1 MDRQELLL
9 ALALLFL
16 LGVGATAVRLLG
28 ARRTGLSLRLQV
40 FIPLAATTLLLSAAF
55 AMIVIDRFTARASL
69 FATRAAEDEARAIAE
84 LAARTPRDSLRS
96 ILQAFTRSA
105 IDTDVALLDAE
116 GQVVLES
123 GEAHPGVARVS
134 AEAPVVG
141 GGRVRVRKA
150 TFGMVQ
156 LMSDVAPKVA
166 LLALM
171 FAVASAALAMI
182 IGGAVAGPIERL
194 TRAAKRVAAGER
206 QAPLPEPRG
215 REVRELTH
223 ALESMRRELEERHA
237 LENFVADVS
246 HELKNPVAA
255 IRASAEVLTEGAADE
270 PETARRF
277 ALRIRESADKLQQLT
292 QDLLSLARLE
302 ARGIEPKDHPV
313 DLCAVAREA
322 VGAQGA
328 GGAARGRL
336 RAGPGG
342 PRLAQAGAGEPPGER
357 GAALAGRR
365 PRRGGD
371 QRWPAV
377 RGAGARPRD
386 RRRSR
391 DPGAAVRAVR
401 HHPARR
407 RRHRARPG
415 HRARRGRAAR
425 RTRGAARDR
434 APRVGIR
441 VVTAAGL
448 AAGPGPLVYTR
459 RSWTRGGVSEW
470 LLSWGTSPPEG
481 RRLLRNKHTR
491 TR

>member
-1 MDRQELLL
+1 MGRKELLL

-16 LGVGATAVRLLG
+16 LGVGATAARLLE

-40 FIPLAATTLLLSAAF
+40 FIPLAATTLLLSAMF
-55 AMIVIDRFTARASL
+55 AGIVIDRFTARASL

-84 LAARTPRDSLRS
+84 LAARTPRDSLGP

-105 IDTDVALLDAE
+105 IDTDVALLDSQ
-116 GQVVLES
+116 GRVVLES
-123 GEAHPGVARVS
+123 GEAHPDVARVS
-134 AEAPVVG
+134 AEAPVAT

-171 FAVASAALAMI
+171 FAVASAALAML

-194 TRAAKRVAAGER
+194 TRAAERVAAGER

-215 REVRELTH
+215 REVRALTH

-277 ALRIRESADKLQQLT
+277 ALRIREGADKLQQLT

-302 ARGIEPKDHPV
+302 ARGIEPKDEPV
-313 DLCAVAREA
+313 DLCAIAREVVDAQAPTAAARHVRVELKASGSSRVRGDPVWLRRALENLVGNA
-322 VGAQGA
+322 VQHSPDGERVELEISGGAQCVA
-328 GGAARGRL
+328 QVRDH
-336 RAGPGG
+336 GPGVD
-342 PRLAQAGAGEPPGER
+342 PAIRERLFER
-357 GAALAGRR
+357 FATTRHGDGGTGLGLAI
-365 PRRGGD
+365 
-371 QRWPAV
+371 
-377 RGAGARPRD
+377 
-386 RRRSR
+386 
-391 DPGAAVRAVR
+391 VRAVAEL
-401 HHPARR
+401 H
-407 RRHRARPG
+407 G
-415 HRARRGRAAR
+415 GRAELR
-425 RTRGAARDR
+425 ETGPRGSVFSLSLPR
-434 APRVGIR
+434 A
-441 VVTAAGL
+441 
-448 AAGPGPLVYTR
+448 
-459 RSWTRGGVSEW
+459 
-470 LLSWGTSPPEG
+470 
-481 RRLLRNKHTR
+481 
-491 TR
+491 

>member
-9 ALALLFL
+9 SLALLFL

-69 FATRAAEDEARAIAE
+69 FAIRAAEDEARAIAE
-84 LAARTPRDSLRS
+84 LAARTPRDSLRP
-96 ILQAFTRSA
+96 ILQAFTRNA
-105 IDTDVALLDAE
+105 IDTDVALLDSD
-116 GQVVLES
+116 GQVLLEA

-134 AEAPVVG
+134 AEAPVAG
-141 GGRVRVRKA
+141 GRRVRVRKA

-166 LLALM
+166 LLAFM
-171 FAVASAALAMI
+171 FAVASAALAML
-182 IGGAVAGPIERL
+182 IGGAVAAPIERL
-194 TRAAKRVAAGER
+194 TRAAQRVAAGER
-206 QAPLPEPRG
+206 QGPLPEPRG

-237 LENFVADVS
+237 LETFVADVS

-255 IRASAEVLTEGAADE
+255 IRASAEVLTEGAADQ

-322 VGAQGA
+322 VDAQGPTAAARKVRVELRA
-328 GGAARGRL
+328 GASAPVRGDPVWLRRALENLLGNAVQHSPEGARVELEVSGGSECVAQVRDHGTGVDPAIRGRL
-336 RAGPGG
+336 FERFATTRHGDGG
-342 PRLAQAGAGEPPGER
+342 TGLGLAI
-357 GAALAGRR
+357 
-365 PRRGGD
+365 
-371 QRWPAV
+371 
-377 RGAGARPRD
+377 
-386 RRRSR
+386 
-391 DPGAAVRAVR
+391 VRAVAEL
-401 HHPARR
+401 H
-407 RRHRARPG
+407 G
-415 HRARRGRAAR
+415 GRAELR
-425 RTRGAARDR
+425 ETGPRGSVFALSLPR
-434 APRVGIR
+434 A
-441 VVTAAGL
+441 
-448 AAGPGPLVYTR
+448 
-459 RSWTRGGVSEW
+459 
-470 LLSWGTSPPEG
+470 
-481 RRLLRNKHTR
+481 
-491 TR
+491 

>member
-84 LAARTPRDSLRS
+84 LAARTPQDALRP
-96 ILQAFTRSA
+96 ILSAFTRTA
-105 IDTDVALLDAE
+105 RDTDVALLDAE
-116 GQVVLES
+116 GNVVLES
-123 GEAHPGVARVS
+123 GAAEPNVARVS
-134 AEAPVVG
+134 AEAPVAG

-156 LMSDVAPKVA
+156 LMSDVGPKVA
-166 LLALM
+166 GLAFI
-171 FAVASAALAMI
+171 FAVASAAIAML
-182 IGGAVAGPIERL
+182 IGGAVAVPIERL

-237 LENFVADVS
+237 LETFVADVS

-255 IRASAEVLTEGAADE
+255 IRASAEVLTEGAADH

-322 VGAQGA
+322 VDAQGPTA
-328 GGAARGRL
+328 AARKVRVEL
-336 RAGPGG
+336 RAGASAP
-342 PRLAQAGAGEPPGER
+342 
-357 GAALAGRR
+357 
-365 PRRGGD
+365 
-371 QRWPAV
+371 V
-377 RGAGARPRD
+377 RGDPVWLRRALENLLGNAVQHSPEGARVELEISNGPECVAQVRDHGPGVDPAIRD
-386 RRRSR
+386 RLFDRFATTRHG
-391 DPGAAVRAVR
+391 DGGTGLGLAIVRAVAELHGGHAELR
-401 HHPARR
+401 ETGPRGSVFALSLP
-407 RRHRARPG
+407 RA
-415 HRARRGRAAR
+415 
-425 RTRGAARDR
+425 
-434 APRVGIR
+434 
-441 VVTAAGL
+441 
-448 AAGPGPLVYTR
+448 
-459 RSWTRGGVSEW
+459 
-470 LLSWGTSPPEG
+470 
-481 RRLLRNKHTR
+481 
-491 TR
+491 